1 MIFHD
6 PAQPRQG
13 QVLEG
18 AQLYDIVPTLLH
30 RYGLEAPA
38 GLRGKVLPL

>member
-6 PAQPRQG
+6 PAQPKNG

-18 AQLYDIVPTLLH
+18 AQLYDILPTLLD
-30 RYGLEAPA
+30 RYGVDAPA
-38 GLRGKVLPL
+38 GLRGKVLPV